1 MILLVMIFMHIV
13 DDYYLQGVLA
23 KMKQSKWWQE
33 NAPKALYKY
42 DYIVALIMHAF
53 SWTFM
58 VMLPIAY
65 YMAFSL
71 NELFYV
77 WFAANLVL
85 HAVIDN
91 AKANNGSINLIIDQ
105 TLHLIQ
111 IIVTFAIF
119 SLAIFN

>member
-1 MILLVMIFMHIV
+1 MILLAMIFMHIV

-23 KMKQSKWWQE
+23 KMKQSKWWKE
-33 NAPKALYKY
+33 NAPQTLYKY

-65 YMAFSL
+65 CMAFSL
-71 NELFYV
+71 NWLFYV
-77 WFAANLVL
+77 WFAANIAL

-91 AKANNGSINLIIDQ
+91 AKANEGSINLIIDQ
-105 TLHLIQ
+105 VIHLIQ
-111 IIVTFAIF
+111 IIFTFAIF
-119 SLAIFN
+119 SVVIFN